1 MGCLVLLYMSKFVDF
16 QNDIV
21 QTSGGS
27 MAIPRSILEDLLRVI
42 LPPLLRSI
50 WATRVGPTRKVT
62 VLTVQNLL
70 VLPLQL
76 PGLLHRVLARGG
88 ESVSN
93 PLMTILSRGRMFDQ
107 KSSTMFKFPK
117 IDFKQRE
124 GKQCS
129 RTQLMSAFSCEDI
142 GNTKSDQR
150 STPQEAA

>member
-117 IDFKQRE
+117 IYFKHTR
-124 GKQCS
+124 
-129 RTQLMSAFSCEDI
+129 RNTVFSHTTHVGI
-142 GNTKSDQR
+142 
-150 STPQEAA
+150 